1 MYVIID
7 IETTGGR
14 KQSEKITEIAMYKH
28 DGIRLVDEYQ
38 TLINPEK
45 KIPYNITQIT
55 GITDEMVMHAPK
67 FYEVARKIVEFT
79 EGCIFVA
86 HNSNFDYGFV
96 RQEFRSLGFDYQRE
110 TLCTV
115 KLSRK
120 LLPGHPSY
128 SLGKLCK
135 TLGIPITARHR
146 AAGDALATVKVF
158 ELLLERNN
166 GEIPRDWKQLQ
177 KQYNT
182 PLPLQKI
189 EKIPSATGV
198 YYFHDADGNVV
209 YIGKSVNLQQRL
221 RSHLNNYGT
230 EKGVE
235 MMQQIHDVST
245 EVTGSDL
252 IAQLLE
258 SEEIKKNTP
267 VFNSALRK
275 KEFGYGIYLVQE
287 DEFTRLE
294 VRKRSTTPSEPLLK
308 YTSKEA
314 AKGRLEAAAEEF
326 GLCRGIIGLEKCR
339 KGCMHVGMEN
349 CSGAAIGLES
359 PEEHNQ
365 RLEAWI
371 GRYNFPHANFVVID
385 RGRTEGESA
394 FALVENQKYVGY
406 GFIAVEEVIY
416 SPDQWKMYLT
426 STYTHRDQ
434 TAIIQR
440 FIKENPSRV
449 KPI

>member
-1 MYVIID
+1 LYVIID

-28 DGIRLVDEYQ
+28 DGVRLVDEYQ

-55 GITDEMVMHAPK
+55 GITDEMVQHAPK

-96 RQEFRSLGFDYQRE
+96 RQEFKSLGFDYDRE

-120 LLPGHPSY
+120 LLPGYPSY

-135 TLGIPITARHR
+135 QLGIRITARHR
-146 AAGDALATVKVF
+146 AAGDALATVKLF
-158 ELLLERNN
+158 EILLEKNN
-166 GEIPRDWKQLQ
+166 GEIPRNWKALQ

-189 EKIPSATGV
+189 EKIPTSTGV
-198 YYFHDADGNVV
+198 YYFHDAEGNVV

-258 SEEIKKNTP
+258 SEEIKRNTP
-267 VFNSALRK
+267 VFNTALRK
-275 KEFGYGIYLVQE
+275 KEFGYGIYLQQE
-287 DEFTRLE
+287 DSFIRLE
-294 VRKRSTTPSEPLLK
+294 VRKRSTIASEPLLK

-314 AKGRLEAAAEEF
+314 AKSRLESAAEEYD
-326 GLCRGIIGLEKCR
+326 LCRGIIGLEKCR
-339 KGCMHVGMEN
+339 KGCMHVGMDN
-349 CSGAAIGLES
+349 CRGAAIGRES
-359 PEEHNQ
+359 AENHNQ
-365 RLEAWI
+365 RLEEWI
-371 GRYNFPHANFVVID
+371 GRYNFPHPNFVVLD
-385 RGRTEGESA
+385 RGRNDDEHS
-394 FALVENQKYVGY
+394 FVLVENQHYVGY
-406 GFIAVEEVIY
+406 GYLSTDETIY
-416 SPDQWKMYLT
+416 SPDQWKMFL
-426 STYTHRDQ
+426 SSNFTHRDQ
-434 TAIIQR
+434 TAIVQR
-440 FIKENPSRV
+440 FINENPSKV